1 MQVGDLVRIR
11 FPGIG
16 RPAGTLALALSE
28 EYLSGQ
34 YQHGTKIWRV
44 ELIGYVRSGTTQ
56 SLTGRYREGD
66 LEIVSESR

>member
-1 MQVGDLVRIR
+1 MQVGDLVRIG
-11 FPGIG
+11 FSGIG
-16 RPAGTLALALSE
+16 RPAGTLALALSKE
-28 EYLSGQ
+28 Q

-66 LEIVSESR
+66 LEIVSESRRFD